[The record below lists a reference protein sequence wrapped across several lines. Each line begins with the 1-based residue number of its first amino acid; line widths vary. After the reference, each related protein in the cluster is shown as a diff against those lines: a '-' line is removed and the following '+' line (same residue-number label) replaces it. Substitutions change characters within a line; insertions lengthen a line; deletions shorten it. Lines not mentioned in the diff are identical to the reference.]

1 VSLTFCSTED
11 FETLAELSAFAF
23 RRRCLVYTRVE
34 LETLRQV
41 QDVCEKA
48 NPRVSVATMM
58 TAVIVKDSFQP
69 LHFSRCRSV
78 LRPCLKTVP
87 GLMDAD
93 GALTDSFESST
104 LLPWDSQWSRIK
116 VAILGERRNLS
127 LVTRLNYAGS
137 GSSQLRTLLKL
148 VPESTE
154 LRETKMFGIL
164 GTLLL
169 VTWIADYALA
179 FAPGFVKSPLL
190 VLACIFLAAD
200 FVWSRVTLGDHL
212 AADATAP
219 PAIVKYPDA
228 LAEIRRS
235 EPSYYRSRLP
245 GKTVS
250 SRSPNRLCCDA
261 LASGS
266 TSGFLGIAQGLNVVK
281 VSVADVR
288 IEH

>member
-69 LHFSRCRSV
+69 LHFCRCRSV

-148 VPESTE
+148 VPESAE

-219 PAIVKYPDA
+219 PAIVK
-228 LAEIRRS
+228 
-235 EPSYYRSRLP
+235 
-245 GKTVS
+245 
-250 SRSPNRLCCDA
+250 
-261 LASGS
+261 
-266 TSGFLGIAQGLNVVK
+266 
-281 VSVADVR
+281 
-288 IEH
+288 

>member
-34 LETLRQV
+34 VETFRQV

-69 LHFSRCRSV
+69 LHFCRCRSV

-116 VAILGERRNLS
+116 VAILGERRNRRVELCCRGSNLS

-148 VPESTE
+148 VPESAE

-219 PAIVKYPDA
+219 PAIVK
-228 LAEIRRS
+228 
-235 EPSYYRSRLP
+235 
-245 GKTVS
+245 
-250 SRSPNRLCCDA
+250 
-261 LASGS
+261 
-266 TSGFLGIAQGLNVVK
+266 
-281 VSVADVR
+281 
-288 IEH
+288 